1 MKTINKY
8 IYITTKF
15 EGFHKY
21 IDAPEEVSYLRNKHR
36 HLFGVKV
43 KIEVFTNDREI
54 EFIMFKHKI
63 EEYIKRFS
71 GDNDALSCE
80 MMAEEIYN
88 YVKGINCI
96 LYNRKLEVIVNEDEE
111 NGAVVG
117 DF

>member
-1 MKTINKY
+1 MQEINKY

-21 IDAPEEVSYLRNKHR
+21 VNAPDEVAYLRNTHR

-43 KIEVFTNDREI
+43 KIQVYSNDREI
-54 EFIMFKHKI
+54 EFIIFKHRI
-63 EEYIKRFS
+63 EEFVKRFS

-80 MMAEEIYN
+80 MMAEQIYDYIKN
-88 YVKGINCI
+88 INSI
-96 LYNRKLEVIVNEDEE
+96 LYNRKIEVIVNEDEE
-111 NGAVVG
+111 NGAIVG